1 MVGKKDYPINIEPIH
16 WERLKAYWSKLET
29 KKKVEQMSNAK
40 SKMKNMDNVG
50 QLGKVGK
57 KIRLVFVD

>member
-1 MVGKKDYPINIEPIH
+1 MVGKKDYPINIKPIH

-29 KKKVEQMSNAK
+29 KRKVEQMSNAK

-57 KIRLVFVD
+57 EVRLVFVD

>member
-16 WERLKAYWSKLET
+16 WERLKAYRSKLET
-29 KKKVEQMSNAK
+29 KRKVEQMSNAK

-50 QLGKVGK
+50 QLIGQSRERSKDS
-57 KIRLVFVD
+57 IC